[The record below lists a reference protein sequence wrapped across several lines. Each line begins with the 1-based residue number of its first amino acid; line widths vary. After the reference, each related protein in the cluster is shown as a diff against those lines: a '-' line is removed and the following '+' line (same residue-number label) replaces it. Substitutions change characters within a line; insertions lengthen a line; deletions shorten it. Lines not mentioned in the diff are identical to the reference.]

1 MVQQVGEADVGEWA
15 QGLDALHERIA
26 PRFFRREP
34 RARVLAYL
42 RGLLGA
48 GERKN
53 GWCLAEAAG
62 ERTPDGMQRLLGDAE
77 WDADGVRDDLRGYVV
92 EHMGDES
99 ATLIV
104 DETGFHKKGTKSVG
118 VKRQYSGTAGRVENC
133 QIGVFLAYAGAQ
145 GRAFLDRELYLPA
158 EWADDIERR
167 REAGVPE
174 GVEFATKPELA
185 RRMIERALAAE
196 VPAAWVT
203 GDEVYGANGELRSWL
218 EGRGQAYVLAVASR
232 QRVFEGS
239 EQRVSE
245 DSERCRAD
253 ELAGAVPATAWS
265 RLSAGDGEK
274 GPRLYDWARTRLDC
288 PVEGWGRWLLVRRSL
303 ADTTDLAYYMAFGPA
318 DTSIEELVRVAGA
331 RWAIEECFEAA
342 KGEVGLDEYEVRR
355 WDGWYRHIT
364 LSLLAHAYLSVT
376 RHYVAEADGPSGKGG
391 R

>member
-1 MVQQVGEADVGEWA
+1 V

-92 EHMGDES
+92 EHLGDES

-104 DETGFHKKGTKSVG
+104 DETGFLKKGAKSVG
-118 VKRQYSGTAGRVENC
+118 VKRQYSGTAGRIENC

-158 EWADDIERR
+158 EWANDIERR
-167 REAGVPE
+167 REVGVPE

-185 RRMIERALAAE
+185 RRMIERALDAG
-196 VPAAWVT
+196 VPAAWVA
-203 GDEVYGANGELRSWL
+203 GDATRRVPDGGNGELRLWL
-218 EGRGQAYVLAVASR
+218 EGREQPGTRAAGGCWRYRRSSTCTPASR
-232 QRVFEGS
+232 GTGS
-239 EQRVSE
+239 AS
-245 DSERCRAD
+245 
-253 ELAGAVPATAWS
+253 WS
-265 RLSAGDGEK
+265 AM
-274 GPRLYDWARTRLDC
+274 PR
-288 PVEGWGRWLLVRRSL
+288 GR
-303 ADTTDLAYYMAFGPA
+303 
-318 DTSIEELVRVAGA
+318 
-331 RWAIEECFEAA
+331 
-342 KGEVGLDEYEVRR
+342 
-355 WDGWYRHIT
+355 
-364 LSLLAHAYLSVT
+364 
-376 RHYVAEADGPSGKGG
+376 GG
-391 R
+391 RG